1 MTTFNQLNEMTSV
14 EGGDQFPFFSTNN
27 GSSRRISASA
37 LKAYCQEGVTAND
50 DKLTQYSSP
59 SATGFSVQ
67 VNNASNSV
75 FLLLTPTGT
84 LAAGTLVMPLQ
95 ANCIDRQEV
104 LVHSTQTVTALTL
117 SGNGSTLSGAPT
129 TITAGG
135 FFRLR
140 FDNVNKIWYRV
151 G

>member
-1 MTTFNQLNEMTSV
+1 MTTFNQLNEMTSI
-14 EGGDQFPFFSTNN
+14 ENGDQIPFFSTNN

-37 LKAYCQEGVTAND
+37 FKAYCQEGVTAND

-59 SATGFSVQ
+59 SATGFSIQ

-84 LAAGTLVMPLQ
+84 LAEGTLVMPLQ
-95 ANCIDRQEV
+95 ANCIDRQEI
-104 LVHSTQTVTALTL
+104 LVHSTQTITTLTIN
-117 SGNGSTLSGAPT
+117 GNGSTLSGAPS

-135 FFRLR
+135 FFRMR

>member
-1 MTTFNQLNEMTSV
+1 MTTFNQLNEMTSI
-14 EGGDQFPFFSTNN
+14 ENGDQIPFFSTSN

-37 LKAYCQEGVTAND
+37 FKAYCQQGVTAND

-84 LAAGTLVMPLQ
+84 LAAGTLVLPLQ
-95 ANCIDRQEV
+95 ANCVDRQEI
-104 LVHSTQTVTALTL
+104 LVHSTQTVTTLTIN
-117 SGNGSTLSGAPT
+117 GNGSSLSGAPS

-135 FFRLR
+135 FFSLR
-140 FDNVNKIWYRV
+140 FDNVNKVWYRV

>member
-1 MTTFNQLNEMTSV
+1 MTSV
-14 EGGDQFPFFSTNN
+14 EDGDQLPFFSTSN
-27 GSSRRISASA
+27 GSSRRIAASA

-75 FLLLTPTGT
+75 FLLLTPAGTFATGT
-84 LAAGTLVMPLQ
+84 IVLPLQ
-95 ANCIDRQEV
+95 ANCIDRQEI
-104 LVHSTQTVTALTL
+104 LAHSTQTITTLTIN
-117 SGNGSTLSGAPT
+117 GNGSALSGAPT

>member
-14 EGGDQFPFFSTNN
+14 ENGDQFPFFSTNN
-27 GSSRRISASA
+27 GASRRIAASA
-37 LKAYCQEGVTAND
+37 LKAYCQDGITAND

-84 LAAGTLVMPLQ
+84 FAAGTLVMPLQ

-104 LVHSTQTVTALTL
+104 LVHSTQTITTLTVN
-117 SGNGSTLSGAPT
+117 GNGSSLSGAPA
-129 TITAGG
+129 TISAGG
-135 FFRLR
+135 FFCLR

>member
-1 MTTFNQLNEMTSV
+1 MTSV
-14 EGGDQFPFFSTNN
+14 EDGDQLPFFSTSN
-27 GSSRRISASA
+27 GSSRRVAASA

-75 FLLLTPTGT
+75 FLLLTPAGT
-84 LAAGTLVMPLQ
+84 LATGTIVLPLQ
-95 ANCIDRQEV
+95 ANCIDRQEI
-104 LVHSTQTVTALTL
+104 LTHSTQTITTLTIN
-117 SGNGSTLSGAPT
+117 GNGSALSGAPT